1 MAIPPIRLRAVN
13 QQSVDPGGEYVLYWM
28 IAQRRS
34 RWNFALDH
42 AVDRCLEL
50 GKPLLVL
57 EALRCGYRWAS
68 DRLHR
73 FVLEGMVD
81 NARAFDAAGV
91 RYYAYVESEAGEG
104 RGLLE
109 ALASR
114 AALVITDD
122 YPAFFLPRM
131 VEAAGERLR
140 TRLDAVDSN
149 GLLPLNAADKVH
161 KRAVDLRRFLQKT
174 LPPHLAQKP
183 SATPLA
189 PLAGIVAAAPPVEAL
204 KRWTDRSGELRRGEI
219 PDLAALP
226 IDHAVVP
233 VEERGGAE
241 AAAQRLQDFFDIGLP
256 RYGEGRLDLDHPS
269 TSRLSPY
276 LHFGHISTHQVFSEL
291 MEREGWQAEDL
302 GTTTRG
308 QREGWWGVGAEAESF
323 LDELVTWRELGFN
336 NCRFL
341 DEFDTY
347 GSLPEWSRKT
357 LEDHL
362 DDPRPELYELDAFER
377 AETHDE
383 LWNAAQREL
392 VQTGRIHNY
401 LRMLWG
407 KKIFEWSPTPQL
419 ALDVM
424 IELNNK
430 YATDGRDPN
439 SYSGIFWVLGRH
451 DRAWGPER
459 PIYGKVRYMTSD
471 SARRKL
477 RMGSYLHRHRA

>member
-1 MAIPPIRLRAVN
+1 MAIPAPRLRTVN
-13 QQSVDPGGEYVLYWM
+13 DRPVHADSDYVLYWM

-42 AVDRCLEL
+42 AADHCRRL
-50 GKPLLVL
+50 GKPLLVF

-73 FVLEGMVD
+73 FVIDGMVD
-81 NARAFDAAGV
+81 NARAFDDAGV
-91 RYYAYVESEAGEG
+91 RYYAYLEPAAGEG

-109 ALASR
+109 ALAAR
-114 AALVITDD
+114 AAVVVTDD

-131 VEAAGERLR
+131 VTAAGDRLA

-149 GLLPLNAADKVH
+149 GLLPLGAADKVH
-161 KRAVDLRRFLQKT
+161 KRAVDMRRFLQKT
-174 LPPHLAQKP
+174 LPPHLGDLP
-183 SATPLA
+183 SADPLTGLRDLGRA
-189 PLAGIVAAAPPVEAL
+189 QVPAEVLERWPERGRDLAEGS
-204 KRWTDRSGELRRGEI
+204 T
-219 PDLAALP
+219 PDLGDFP
-226 IDHAVVP
+226 IDHGVATVD
-233 VEERGGAE
+233 ERGGSV
-241 AAAQRLQDFFDIGLP
+241 AATRRLRDFFEAGLP
-256 RYGEGRLDLDHPS
+256 RYSEGRLDLENPS

-276 LHFGHISTHQVFSEL
+276 LHFGHISTHQIFSEL
-291 MEREGWQAEDL
+291 MERQGWQIEDL
-302 GTTTRG
+302 GSTTRG
-308 QREGWWGVGAEAESF
+308 QREGWWGVDSEAESF
-323 LDELVTWRELGFN
+323 LDEFVTWRELGFN

-341 DEFDTY
+341 ADYDRYE
-347 GSLPEWSRKT
+347 SLPEWARLT
-357 LEDHL
+357 LGEHL
-362 DDPRPELYELDAFER
+362 DDPREHLYDLHAFEN

-392 VQTGRIHNY
+392 ARTGRIHNY

-407 KKIFEWSPTPQL
+407 KKIFEWSPTPRH

-459 PIYGKVRYMTSD
+459 PIYGKIRYMTSD

-477 RMGSYLHRHRA
+477 RLGTYLDRFAA

>member
-1 MAIPPIRLRAVN
+1 MGIPAPRLRTVN
-13 QQSVDPGGEYVLYWM
+13 DRPVDADGDYVLYWM

-42 AVDRCLEL
+42 AADHCRRL

-73 FVLEGMVD
+73 FVIDGMAD

-91 RYYAYVESEAGEG
+91 RYYAYLETGAGDG

-109 ALASR
+109 ALAAR
-114 AALVITDD
+114 AAVVVTDD
-122 YPAFFLPRM
+122 YPAFFLPRI
-131 VEAAGERLR
+131 VATAGDRLAK
-140 TRLDAVDSN
+140 RLDAVDSN
-149 GLLPLNAADKVH
+149 GLLPLHAADKVH
-161 KRAVDLRRFLQKT
+161 KRAVDMRRFLQKT
-174 LPPHLAQKP
+174 LPPHLAEMP
-183 SATPLA
+183 SAD
-189 PLAGIVAAAPPVEAL
+189 PLAGLGSLGRARVPAEVPG
-204 KRWTDRSGELRRGEI
+204 RWPDHGRRLAEGSS
-219 PDLAALP
+219 PDLADFP
-226 IDHAVVP
+226 IDHAVAP
-233 VEERGGAE
+233 VGERGGAV
-241 AAAQRLQDFFDIGLP
+241 AATRRLRDFFEAGLP
-256 RYGEGRLDLDHPS
+256 RYSEGRLDLENPS

-276 LHFGHISTHQVFSEL
+276 LHFGHVSTHQIFSEL
-291 MEREGWQAEDL
+291 MERRGWQIEDL
-302 GTTTRG
+302 GSTTRG
-308 QREGWWGVGAEAESF
+308 QREGWWGVDSEAESF
-323 LDELVTWRELGFN
+323 LDEFVTWRELGFN

-341 DEFDTY
+341 EDYDRYE
-347 GSLPEWSRKT
+347 SLPGWARLT
-357 LEDHL
+357 LDEHL
-362 DDPRPELYELDAFER
+362 DDPRDHIYELDAFENAR
-377 AETHDE
+377 THDE

-392 VQTGRIHNY
+392 TRNGRIHNY

-407 KKIFEWSPTPQL
+407 KKIFEWSPTPRR

-459 PIYGKVRYMTSD
+459 PIYGKIRYMTSD

-477 RMGSYLHRHRA
+477 RLGTYLERFAA